1 MDSHEHQVSL
11 RPLHERDAE
20 VIAAWGADMQF
31 CREAGWSIGMS
42 LAERQQAQRRLV
54 LDPPKDLIRLGTVLD
69 GDLVGYVDLHGD
81 EPDRRELGF
90 VIGERTRWGLG
101 IGHMAAAAALDYAFD
116 HLGLSHVWAEAL
128 EANQRS
134 VRILRGLGMAEA
146 GLGEHDLFLDQ
157 PSRYRRFSIAVEDW
171 PGSRAS

>member
-1 MDSHEHQVSL
+1 
-11 RPLHERDAE
+11 
-20 VIAAWGADMQF
+20 
-31 CREAGWSIGMS
+31 MS
-42 LAERQQAQRRLV
+42 LAERQQAKRRLV
-54 LDPPKDLIRLGTVLD
+54 LAPPKNLIRLGAVLD

-90 VIGERTRWGLG
+90 VIGERARWGLG
-101 IGHMAAAAALDYAFD
+101 IGHLTAAAALDYAFD
-116 HLGLSHVWAEAL
+116 HLGLGHVWAEAL

-146 GLGEHDLFLDQ
+146 GLGGHDLFLDQ
-157 PSRYRRFSIAVEDW
+157 PSRYRRFSIAAEDW